1 MNEWFKIIVTN
12 GHVERLDE
20 AILYFEDE
28 LKEARKECAIK
39 GSLEQASARLPG
51 HFEYRYAQLKEIEAI
66 LRYMDT
72 ELKKIRSVFFKKY
85 KETYNT
91 ELIAR
96 DIEKYIDGENDVVAW
111 SMATNSLMLIRDQF
125 IGVTTA
131 LDTKNWQIGHIVKLR
146 IAGIEDARLNYL
158 EK

>member
-1 MNEWFKIIVTN
+1 MILNEWFKIIATN
-12 GHVERLDE
+12 GQVDRLDE
-20 AILYFEDE
+20 AILYFENE
-28 LKEARKECAIK
+28 LKEARKECSIK

-91 ELIAR
+91 ELLAR

-111 SMATNSLMLIRDQF
+111 SQATNNLMLIRDQF
-125 IGVTTA
+125 VGVTSS
-131 LDTKNWQIGHIVKLR
+131 LDHKNWMIGHIVKLR
-146 IAGIEDARLNYL
+146 VAGIEDAKL
-158 EK
+158 